1 MRARSLRGFV
11 INRMKTHNLY
21 SDDNA
26 LEQTYSDW
34 EGKSWAEAATPK
46 PDSGTESEQD

>member
-1 MRARSLRGFV
+1 
-11 INRMKTHNLY
+11 MKTHNLY

-26 LEQTYSDW
+26 PEQTYSDW

-46 PDSGTESEQD
+46 PNSATESEQDQQAEVEDNDDDP